1 MIENIS
7 ERMAE
12 VRQMSD
18 EGATYYQGLIL
29 ASAGGLESAARADFI
44 VDGRYTYADLR
55 RAPFASRP
63 ELKQKIR
70 ELRALQREV
79 AGEIISIAF
88 EAHREAEPDQQFRS
102 EGDDQ

>member
-7 ERMAE
+7 ERMQE
-12 VRQMSD
+12 IRTMSD

-29 ASAGGLESAARADFI
+29 ASGSGLESAARADFV

-70 ELRALQREV
+70 ELRALQQEV
-79 AGEIISIAF
+79 SGEIISIAF
-88 EAHREAEPDQQFRS
+88 EAYRRGQKDA
-102 EGDDQ
+102 